1 MASQGRFRVSYNLS
15 ATGQLIAAA
24 SSTTGRICI
33 WGWSWKA
40 SAALTTIKLV
50 DTNGTPVILWGPVD
64 CNAGD
69 GAVFVEG
76 DRPLFEMATK
86 GKDVNLAFTGT
97 GNIGGHVVYS
107 IEGL

>member
-1 MASQGRFRVSYNLS
+1 MSSQGRYRVAFSKS

-40 SAALTTIKLV
+40 SAALTSFSLV
-50 DTNGTPVILWGPVD
+50 DTAGSPVTLWGPVD
-64 CNAGD
+64 VLAGD
-69 GAVFVEG
+69 GAVHPEG
-76 DRPLFEMATK
+76 DVPLFEMATK
-86 GKDVNLAFTGT
+86 GKDVNISFTGT
-97 GNIGGHVVYS
+97 GNIGGHIVYS